1 MEVPVE
7 WSANMRYEVEEDAA
21 QQEIEAD
28 EGKEELK
35 QEAWVQ
41 RRVGGSGRCKEEAGE
56 REGGRAGR
64 GGRGGGRGAWGL
76 GHEKTVRRRRMENGE
91 GRKVVEKEN
100 NGAGRRRYRRYSAKG
115 SG

>member
-1 MEVPVE
+1 
-7 WSANMRYEVEEDAA
+7 MRYEVEEDAA

-64 GGRGGGRGAWGL
+64 GGRGGGRGAWGR
-76 GHEKTVRRRRMENGE
+76 GHEKTVLPTGRRRRMENDE
-91 GRKVVEKEN
+91 GGRSW
-100 NGAGRRRYRRYSAKG
+100 RRRTTERGGGDTGGIAPKRFEINF
-115 SG
+115 